1 MEDFDSKK
9 AQRVWQ
15 RVQAHKIQEEPE
27 VSLQSLA
34 RDAVILSGQ
43 YLRMAR
49 RFYGREKQRLL
60 QMAAQLKNHS
70 RVLGQL
76 EQGIRRRR

>member
-1 MEDFDSKK
+1 MQTYDPQK
-9 AQRVWQ
+9 AALVWQ